1 MDIKEAKKIVKNIS
15 YFDAVNRNKIIPIDT
30 FPSQKYFY
38 IYIKNEKEL
47 QALQEYFS
55 VYYIFPPEKTG
66 LYYFG
71 CDEEFLSIDDEIEN
85 FKEIAE
91 NLENVKKEIQE
102 KVYNF

>member
-55 VYYIFPPEKTG
+55 IYYIFPPQKTG

-71 CDEEFLSIDDEIEN
+71 VDEDFISIDDEIED
-85 FKEIAE
+85 FKRRIE
-91 NLENVKKEIQE
+91 NYKNIKKEIQE
-102 KVYNF
+102 KVFNF

>member
-55 VYYIFPPEKTG
+55 IYYIFPPQKTG

-71 CDEEFLSIDDEIEN
+71 IDEDFISIDDEIED
-85 FKEIAE
+85 FKRRIE
-91 NLENVKKEIQE
+91 NYKNIKKEIQE
-102 KVYNF
+102 KVFNF